1 MKLVLMPKQA
11 CWCESQ
17 RTLGILPAC
26 LWSELGLSV
35 SGCETLEALALVPHT
50 GVCSCVL
57 GPVVARVMFWDCCG
71 LRGVKVPCLLVGGA
85 VSHLVSCFAWGVPA
99 LVGGGWREL
108 GPDINTL
115 EGVFQNGAC
124 QHQCPHGRT
133 GSPKWLPPGSLPQ
146 CELQLPPA
154 SLGDS
159 PRSGRG
165 SDPGSLLPS
174 SLVPTTDK
182 ICVRPFRME
191 SLFPTVFWVSWK

>member
-1 MKLVLMPKQA
+1 MGSGVLRCPVCWWVELCPTWLVAWPE
-11 CWCESQ
+11 ESQ
-17 RTLGILPAC
+17 H
-26 LWSELGLSV
+26 LW
-35 SGCETLEALALVPHT
+35 
-50 GVCSCVL
+50 
-57 GPVVARVMFWDCCG
+57 M
-71 LRGVKVPCLLVGGA
+71 
-85 VSHLVSCFAWGVPA
+85 
-99 LVGGGWREL
+99 GGGGSWL
-108 GPDINTL
+108 LTLMTL

-133 GSPKWLPPGSLPQ
+133 GSPKWLPPVSLPQ

-182 ICVRPFRME
+182 ILCLPFQNGVSINHSLLSLLKISITDLQSQMLWGLIFLVHD
-191 SLFPTVFWVSWK
+191 SGVQSPLWGTDPLFPGGEPLKL